1 MPVKASKTAPPF
13 PLPFEPSDREAVAV
27 WSDALMQAGDPLGE
41 CIALGLRSTKHVDAG
56 RFVEGRARQEMLLS
70 AHGKTWLGGVSPP
83 AISLWRHGLPF
94 RLRANLDQDIGTCPV
109 STLGR
114 FIEELDLQVE
124 AQSGHLTD
132 WFSFPALRG
141 LRIVAL
147 SNSGFPDF
155 FHQPGFTRL
164 RRLAI
169 ESQQVI
175 RIPAPPDGLLDLR
188 LFGAVTLGGS
198 WPKGL
203 TALSLKLHDSEQI
216 DIVQLADIGSLQ
228 KVTLSSSDG
237 RWLPSLARLC
247 RMRNMAHIRLEEPFE
262 EDTLERVLREAALL
276 SRVKKIELY
285 GTSISTSLRRFA
297 SKCLPRLVIRKD
309 APGDEPW

>member
-1 MPVKASKTAPPF
+1 MPVKASKAAPF
-13 PLPFEPSDREAVAV
+13 GLLPFEPSDREAVAV

-41 CIALGLRSTKHVDAG
+41 CVALGLRSTKHVDAG
-56 RFVEGRARQEMLLS
+56 QFVEGRARQEVLLS
-70 AHGKTWLGGVSPP
+70 TYGAMWLGGVSPQ
-83 AISLWRHGLPF
+83 AVSRWRYGLPF
-94 RLRANLDQDIGTCPV
+94 RLKANLHQDIGTCAD
-109 STLGR
+109 SMLGR
-114 FIEELDLQVE
+114 FIEELDLLTE

-132 WFSFPALRG
+132 WFSFSALRG
-141 LRIVAL
+141 LRIVA
-147 SNSGFPDF
+147 GPQGVFPDL
-155 FHQPGFTRL
+155 FHQPGFSRL

-169 ESQQVI
+169 ESQQAI

-188 LFGAVTLGGS
+188 LFGAVTLS
-198 WPKGL
+198 APWPQAL
-203 TALSLKLHDSEQI
+203 TSLSLKLHDSEQI
-216 DIVQLADIGSLQ
+216 DIVQLASIAALQ

-237 RWLPSLARLC
+237 RWLPSLTRLC

-262 EDTLERVLREAALL
+262 EDTLERVLREVALL

-297 SKCLPRLVIRKD
+297 SKCLPRLIIRKD